1 MASTSA
7 TGGGRGPSARGVPRG
22 SDRGDRIFIGGIA
35 VLAAIVP
42 LLLLAITTLIVI
54 DSIPSIR
61 AYGFDFFFTTKWDPV
76 FLVFGAAAYVFGTL
90 VTTTVAIVL
99 AGPVAIGAA
108 IYLTEYAPR
117 ALRAPLSFLIELLA
131 YIPSIIYGLW
141 AFFILVPIFRDPIE
155 PMLQAVFGPIP
166 VIGALFSGPPI
177 GLDLLVGGVVLAI
190 MILPIVLAITREVL
204 LAVPGAQRE
213 AMLAL
218 GATRWEAVSK
228 AVLPYARPGIVGA
241 IVLGVARA
249 FGETMA
255 VTMVV
260 GNSSTTIS
268 PSLFTPGYTMASAI
282 ANQFTEADSELYFS
296 AIVEISLVLLI
307 VALIVNGIARLLIR
321 RTGAAAEGIAL

>member
-1 MASTSA
+1 ML
-7 TGGGRGPSARGVPRG
+7 GGGRKPSAQPFQRGDV
-22 SDRGDRIFIGGIA
+22 GDRIFIGGIA
-35 VLAAIVP
+35 VLAAVIPV
-42 LLLLAITTLIVI
+42 LLAAITTLIVF
-54 DSIPSIR
+54 DSLPAIR
-61 AYGFDFFFTTKWDPV
+61 AYGLDFFVTTKWDPV
-76 FLVFGAAAYVFGTL
+76 FLVFGAASYVFGTL
-90 VTTTVAIVL
+90 VTTTVAVVL
-99 AGPVAIGAA
+99 AGPVALGAA

-117 ALRAPLSFLIELLA
+117 RVRSPLSFLIELLA

-141 AFFILVPIFRDPIE
+141 AFFVVVPAFRDPIE
-155 PMLQAVFGPIP
+155 PWLQRTFGGIPI
-166 VIGALFSGPPI
+166 IGALFTGPTI

-255 VTMVV
+255 VTMVI
-260 GNSSTTIS
+260 GNSSTAIS

-296 AIVEISLVLLI
+296 AIVEIALVLLL
-307 VALIVNGIARLLIR
+307 VAIAVNAIARLLIR
-321 RTGAAAEGIAL
+321 RTGAAAEGVAL